1 MKRIVTVLLTLILI
15 FSTTVVFGATDNF
28 RPKVKWRGMTYK
40 ISRGYLEMDNVLNN
54 CSIEITNNKIFGS
67 VC

>member
-28 RPKVKWRGMTYK
+28 RPKVKWRRK
-40 ISRGYLEMDNVLNN
+40 RNSFN
-54 CSIEITNNKIFGS
+54 
-67 VC
+67 